1 LEKANMMDI
10 KGVYVHG
17 PGNRIIAV
25 ISLKQRYLGHAKQVA
40 TLAGAFLQGGA
51 CTGRYIITVD
61 EDIDP
66 SNLDEVLWA
75 VCTRCDPEKYIDIVP
90 GFLTSPLDP
99 MLDPEKR
106 ARKDFTTAKV
116 FINACKPYHWKD
128 TFPPVNVAGPELRE
142 NVLSKWS
149 GLFEDV

>member
-1 LEKANMMDI
+1 
-10 KGVYVHG
+10 
-17 PGNRIIAV
+17 
-25 ISLKQRYLGHAKQVA
+25 
-40 TLAGAFLQGGA
+40 
-51 CTGRYIITVD
+51 VD

-66 SNLDEVLWA
+66 SNLEEVLWA
-75 VCTRCDPEKYIDIVP
+75 ICTRCDPEKYIDIVP

-128 TFPPVNVAGPELRE
+128 KFPPVNVAGPELRQK
-142 NVLSKWS
+142 VLTKWAE
-149 GLFEDV
+149 LFKDV